1 MKGVLIE
8 KAVVYI
14 LIVIVTFALGFS
26 FGVSCDGS
34 DVSTNVKTNKTAKT
48 EKPKTE
54 DSRISINETGKMDKV
69 FNCKV
74 TKVRKTLAITSH
86 DGFSSETAND
96 NAKYVIV
103 SVNLKNIGN
112 SNLIFTEDDFVIKCK
127 GKHYSMENDLSV
139 YDNEFAGKVLW
150 SPINPGISIHGNLV
164 FEVPKDAKFNDM
176 AFIVYNPNT
185 FDDKGVEYKLV

>member
-1 MKGVLIE
+1 MK

-14 LIVIVTFALGFS
+14 LIAIVTFALGFS
-26 FGVSCDGS
+26 FGVSCDGP
-34 DVSTNVKTNKTAKT
+34 DTPTDIKTNKITKT
-48 EKPKTE
+48 EKTKTE
-54 DSRISINETGKMDKV
+54 DSRININQTGKMDKV
-69 FNCKV
+69 FSCKV
-74 TKVRKTLAITSH
+74 TKVRKTLTITSH

-112 SNLIFTEDDFVIKCK
+112 SNLTFTEDDFVIKYK

-150 SPINPGISIHGNLV
+150 SPVNPGISTHGNLV

-176 AFIVYNPNT
+176 TFIVYNPNT